1 MTDDEEV
8 PLIVAFV
15 DDLLFTSKIG
25 NVARGLG
32 YQVRWIGK
40 EDELEGEEPPQG
52 NRPGEPL
59 SGKSGQL
66 FQLLT
71 AWQPAL
77 LLFDLANTAVPW
89 ERWMAAIKS
98 SPATR
103 RIPIVAFGPHTDTE
117 RMQRAQ
123 RNGADAVWPRSRF
136 TAQMPDLLQNH
147 VRLPNWGAIDAACD
161 EPLSDLAHKGIELF
175 NQGEY
180 YLAHDELEEAWR
192 RDHSAARDLYRGILQ
207 VGIAYYQIERGNYR
221 GAMKMLLRVRQWLD
235 PLPDIC
241 RGVDV
246 AQLREDAA
254 VVQDALLANGPGN
267 LADLDRTL
275 FKPVKLAD
283 E

>member
-1 MTDDEEV
+1 MAEA
-8 PLIVAFV
+8 IVLLV
-15 DDLLFTSKIG
+15 DDLMFAPRLDGALKQ
-25 NVARGLG
+25 LG
-32 YQVRWIGK
+32 YHSLFATNETDLTDALRHAPVLVIVDLFSRGFDWEMLLRFMKGEGK
-40 EDELEGEEPPQG
+40 
-52 NRPGEPL
+52 
-59 SGKSGQL
+59 KSQH
-66 FQLLT
+66 
-71 AWQPAL
+71 
-77 LLFDLANTAVPW
+77 VP
-89 ERWMAAIKS
+89 
-98 SPATR
+98 
-103 RIPIVAFGPHTDTE
+103 VLGFGPHVDLELREKALLAGCDTVVG
-117 RMQRAQ
+117 R
-123 RNGADAVWPRSRF
+123 
-136 TAQMPDLLQNH
+136 
-147 VRLPNWGAIDAACD
+147 GAIANQ
-161 EPLSDLAHKGIELF
+161 LAQLVEKHKWVVDRNRCQEVPPPGLQKGIELF

-254 VVQDALLANGPGN
+254 VVQDALLDNGPGN